1 MGSTIFGKEYKP
13 GGKIMKLHYG
23 GQFKTEDDFKV
34 KGEIK
39 EGSVPFREPE
49 AKKFAIIANG
59 GCVLLLI
66 VLLVIA
72 YFLAGKGIRQFLSQI
87 GVATIISMI
96 TLIPHEFFH
105 ASCFKED
112 VYLYYDLSKALL
124 FVHGTEDMSKAR
136 FVFMSMLPNIVFGIV
151 PYVLF
156 LINHDWLLIG
166 MIGAFCIGM
175 GFGDYVNVFN
185 ALTQMPKGAK
195 TYLCGFHSYWH
206 K

>member
-1 MGSTIFGKEYKP
+1 
-13 GGKIMKLHYG
+13 MKLHYG
-23 GQFKTEDDFKV
+23 GKFKTEEDFKV

-59 GCVLLLI
+59 GCALLVV

-72 YFLAGKGIRQFLSQI
+72 FFMAGKSIRQFLTLI
-87 GVATIISMI
+87 GAAAVISMI
-96 TLIPHEFFH
+96 TMIPHEFLH

-112 VYLYYDLSKALL
+112 VYFYYDFSKALL
-124 FVHGTEDMSKAR
+124 FVHGTESMSKAR
-136 FVFMSMLPNIVFGIV
+136 FVFMSMLPNIVFGII

-156 LINHDWLLIG
+156 LANHDWLLLG
-166 MIGAFCIGM
+166 MIGALCIGM

-195 TYLCGFHSYWH
+195 TYLCGFHSYWQ